1 MKRKSS
7 KIIKTDNNLRYT
19 EAFVIVS
26 ASETISSARCSE
38 KIKIHGDVRITKAKP
53 IMPDIF
59 IPRDTTGLTASFN
72 YLVNHALMYQFA
84 LQYTDYHR
92 KEMKQYKNWKDLT
105 QICRNEPFDLLIS
118 PSIHLTYF
126 SALLLISSIFLR
138 FSH

>member
-59 IPRDTTGLTASFN
+59 MPSLMRSYFFAPKFWPENADA
-72 YLVNHALMYQFA
+72 VNRSLEGVARLFA
-84 LQYTDYHR
+84 
-92 KEMKQYKNWKDLT
+92 KKKIE
-105 QICRNEPFDLLIS
+105 
-118 PSIHLTYF
+118 
-126 SALLLISSIFLR
+126 LLLTKIKSGDMIS
-138 FSH
+138 